1 MVEKK
6 TRIKNLASSI
16 RRMKI
21 KFVHLESDAFL
32 TDIDF
37 IQMSPSERGVYCSL
51 ILYLYSSG
59 GKCEFDMQSLG
70 RLCNCGS
77 AEEFEKIWDRIS
89 KKFTART
96 GVIKHKRVTKELTR
110 AKKFIQRQCKAGLA
124 SAKEIQ
130 QRLNR
135 GSAEVIMPLQPT
147 KTKGNVIEKENKDY
161 SYSNTTE
168 QSYSVSSTV
177 RPRPDKDFHIRAL
190 HFKEALMSIIKPR
203 NQSERTCFRDIT
215 SWLMAGCAAGKFNE

>member
-1 MVEKK
+1 
-6 TRIKNLASSI
+6 
-16 RRMKI
+16 MKV
-21 KFVHLESDAFL
+21 KYTQLESEAFL
-32 TDIDF
+32 TDLDLIA
-37 IQMSPSERGVYCSL
+37 MTLEERGAYFTL
-51 ILYLYSSG
+51 ILYLYCNK
-59 GKCEFDMQSLG
+59 GKCELDIPVLSQ
-70 RLCNCGS
+70 LCNKNPK
-77 AEEFEKIWDRIS
+77 AFERIWQNIS
-89 KKFTART
+89 KKFQTRSGA
-96 GVIKHKRVTKELTR
+96 IKHKRVTKELTR